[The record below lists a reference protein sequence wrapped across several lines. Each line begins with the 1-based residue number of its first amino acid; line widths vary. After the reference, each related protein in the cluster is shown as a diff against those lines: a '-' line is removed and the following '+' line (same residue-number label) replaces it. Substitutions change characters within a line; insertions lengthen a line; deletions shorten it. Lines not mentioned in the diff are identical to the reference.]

1 VAWGTGHGPAGAD
14 VWGVDMP
21 EALRKRVGHRTVGD
35 VVELGGACPDLC
47 VWGVDMPEALRKR
60 VGHRTVGDVVELGG
74 ACPDLCV

>member
-1 VAWGTGHGPAGAD
+1 VAGVAWGTGHGPAGAD

-47 VWGVDMPEALRKR
+47 V
-60 VGHRTVGDVVELGG
+60 
-74 ACPDLCV
+74 